1 MIFAV
6 AVIFSGLVLSGVSS
20 QSVGECQPDCRN
32 FDFPPTRCVNAAVIV
47 DNMFNRLST
56 TLDPYCNR
64 SRDTIERLLE
74 IACSTECLSAFQGVL
89 PCFSARDG
97 YLDELSLNRT
107 LQVYCP
113 RHEDG
118 TFCPVKVLEEATGTP
133 QRPVPLCATDVPGQ
147 CNSTCQE
154 SYRNLRSRLGC
165 CGGTLYNNP
174 FRFTRVRIFF
184 DSCNV
189 TLDDSCPAASGA
201 AMLYLSLLLA
211 FAASLFS
218 ITIV

>member
-20 QSVGECQPDCRN
+20 QSAGECQPDCRN

-47 DNMFNRLST
+47 NNMFNRLST

-64 SRDTIERLLE
+64 SRDTVERLLE
-74 IACSTECLSAFQGVL
+74 IACSTECLSAFQGAL

-133 QRPVPLCATDVPGQ
+133 QRPVPLCAPDAPGQ

-165 CGGTLYNNP
+165 CGGTLC
-174 FRFTRVRIFF
+174 RR
-184 DSCNV
+184 
-189 TLDDSCPAASGA
+189 L
-201 AMLYLSLLLA
+201 
-211 FAASLFS
+211 
-218 ITIV
+218 